1 MSLRDILDKV
11 EGLNSR
17 LSDLTADVEDL
28 KKKDQAHQKM
38 KKVDNRSRSRSPR
51 SRSRERASQHS
62 GEWCSQTTRKESYF
76 LEEEE
81 DNIED
86 LAEVSEETHHF
97 LTDSCTQGVSSETR
111 KRTRSRFKFPKVD
124 ATRSPKLDAV
134 LKSVTSQ
141 SAQSADNE
149 LARLETFILDALA
162 PLTAILE
169 GANEMAVQD
178 IREALIT
185 ASMLIGNANAK
196 LTRLRREKLISAIN
210 DNLTPLMQ
218 DESQFTDVAPYL
230 FGSDFVKQAKE
241 YLDQVGALKSTLTD
255 IEHEEPYDKTSFL

>member
-11 EGLNSR
+11 KGLNSR

-51 SRSRERASQHS
+51 SRSRERASQHC
-62 GEWCSQTTRKESYF
+62 GERCSQTMRKESYSS
-76 LEEEE
+76 EE

-86 LAEVSEETHHF
+86 LAEVSEETHRL
-97 LTDSCTQGVSSETR
+97 LTDSCTRGVSSETR

-124 ATRSPKLDAV
+124 ATRSLKLDAV

-149 LARLETFILDALA
+149 LARLQTFILDALA

-196 LTRLRREKLISAIN
+196 LTRLRR
-210 DNLTPLMQ
+210 
-218 DESQFTDVAPYL
+218 
-230 FGSDFVKQAKE
+230 
-241 YLDQVGALKSTLTD
+241 
-255 IEHEEPYDKTSFL
+255 

>member
-11 EGLNSR
+11 KGLNSR

-38 KKVDNRSRSRSPR
+38 KKVDNHSRSRSPR

-62 GEWCSQTTRKESYF
+62 GERRSQTMRKESYSSD
-76 LEEEE
+76 EEE

-86 LAEVSEETHHF
+86 LAEVSEETHSL
-97 LTDSCTQGVSSETR
+97 LTDSYTRGVSSETR
-111 KRTRSRFKFPKVD
+111 KRTRSHFKFPKVD

-149 LARLETFILDALA
+149 LLGCSGS
-162 PLTAILE
+162 PHCHP
-169 GANEMAVQD
+169 
-178 IREALIT
+178 
-185 ASMLIGNANAK
+185 
-196 LTRLRREKLISAIN
+196 RRC
-210 DNLTPLMQ
+210 
-218 DESQFTDVAPYL
+218 
-230 FGSDFVKQAKE
+230 
-241 YLDQVGALKSTLTD
+241 
-255 IEHEEPYDKTSFL
+255 